1 MHCNLWKVAVRLKVL
16 WLVMSLDTLVFMFWA
31 SSLLGLFVW
40 SFGKRLSLCGLPRG
54 SVVKSLPAN
63 AGRTGDADSIPG
75 LGSSPGEGNG
85 KPPQYSCLENP
96 IDTGA
101 WWTMVC
107 RVTKSQTGLSNW
119 VLLQVLLPKPSGR
132 GRKGKLEDFFHSD
145 SVLYFSIPC
154 PFLLSLPLALG
165 SWNCRSYFF

>member
-1 MHCNLWKVAVRLKVL
+1 MDYSTPGSSVRGIFQARILEC
-16 WLVMSLDTLVFMFWA
+16 
-31 SSLLGLFVW
+31 
-40 SFGKRLSLCGLPRG
+40 FGKRLSLCGLPRG

-101 WWTMVC
+101 
-107 RVTKSQTGLSNW
+107 
-119 VLLQVLLPKPSGR
+119 
-132 GRKGKLEDFFHSD
+132 
-145 SVLYFSIPC
+145 
-154 PFLLSLPLALG
+154 
-165 SWNCRSYFF
+165 